1 MANKLQQIKDLS
13 FETSK
18 EITSTPEKWLEFL
31 DTASNNYKYSF
42 QDQVL
47 IYAQRPDATACA
59 DINTWNTRLHR
70 WIQKGAKGIA
80 LITNDGTSNS
90 LRHVFDISDTY
101 DKFGR
106 NVFIW
111 KNNHKLDNEIIED
124 LENKFGT
131 LEIKDDLAQAIFST
145 ASNLVED
152 NIQDYLKEIQ
162 DIKYDNFLED
172 LTDSDIQVSFKNL
185 ITNSVTYMMLKRCD
199 IDPSKYYDRNNFSD
213 ISNFNSIETISR
225 IGAATSEIAEVGL
238 REIESTIINLQI
250 SAKNK
255 IYTFDKNKNQ
265 NYNKDNIKEN
275 IEKNN
280 KEVIENGDN
289 LSQRGRLYDSG
300 SNNREG
306 AKSDFDQVWQRQI
319 EVYQG
324 EQERSLH
331 RTNDETNPITTLEG
345 DTRNSSEE
353 SFTDSQGT
361 SREEQSKRG
370 IESQKPNSLG
380 TGNEQLQES
389 SRGDS
394 LQRDNIQLNQQIN
407 LFDNNKTEDE
417 QKEVID
423 YLETIKP
430 IQDEELNNVEEPE
443 ATTTI
448 AEVENTPAIFN
459 ANNQLSISQEEI
471 DNIVREG
478 GNIEESKFRIYE
490 HLTNPFNGEKGSE
503 YLKREYGIGGYT
515 NGDRWVN
522 FDSRGIEIRE
532 NDNSILLNWNKVASM
547 VNQMIKN
554 DTYFTPE
561 EALEYIKHEDRMK
574 QDFAEN
580 YYDFCVD
587 NNIYDW
593 GEEREVQFISDDEPS
608 VIKSKEERIK
618 DILNEIKDKDSILAE
633 IKYLQSVKESEN
645 DNEKLCHSI
654 DVFIEF
660 FNRYYKEVTNN
671 VKMPQ
676 IENIIESDTKEAV
689 KPSIEKKQ
697 EKIDFQITD
706 DNLGVGTPRERFR
719 NNINAIKTLKTIE
732 SENRLATKDE
742 QNILS
747 KYVGWG
753 GLADAFDEN
762 KWPDEY
768 KELKEALTDEEYRK
782 ARESTLTSFYT
793 PPIVI
798 KSIYQALQNMGLD
811 KANVLE
817 PSCGIGNF
825 FGLKPT
831 ELNNLKFYGVELDDV
846 SGRIAKELYQNANIR
861 INGFEKTNLPD
872 SFYDVAIGNVPFGTF
887 KVNDPRYDKNNFLIH
902 DYFFAKTLDKVR
914 PGGVIAFIT
923 SKGTLDK
930 ENPEVRKYIAQRADL
945 LGAIRLPDNTF
956 KDAAGTKVTSD
967 IIFLQKRDSIR
978 DIMPDWVYLDT
989 DENNISMNKYFIDNP
1004 EMILGKMQMV
1014 STQYGYD
1021 STCVADDN
1029 TTLEEQLKYAI
1040 TNIHGEITENQ
1051 IENEESLDDIKTI
1064 PADPNIRNFSYT
1076 VVDGDIYYRENSIMT
1091 LQDVPLTNK
1100 NRIIGMIKIRDKLR
1114 ELIDFQLEEHSDEEI
1129 KQKQLELSNLYDNF
1143 SANYGIINSR
1153 ANATAFQD
1161 DSSYFL
1167 LCSLEKID
1175 SEGKFLGKAD
1185 IFTKRTIKPNKV
1197 IERVDTSNEAL
1208 IVSLQEKAKVDL
1220 DYMSKLVEKP
1230 KEEIIEDLRGV
1241 IFNVPSYSNSNEW
1254 VTADEYLSGNVREK
1268 LKIAEEFAKE
1278 NDNFNINVEYLKQV
1292 VPKDLSASEIGV
1304 KLGSTWIP
1312 PEIIKQFIFE
1322 TLDTPGYNRWNI
1334 KVNYSDITSEWYISN
1349 KNCDSANV
1357 KANSTYGTRR
1367 INAYNIIE
1375 RTLNLK
1381 DVKIYDNQIDENG
1394 NKIRVLNKK
1403 ETAIAN
1409 AKQEIIKQAFQDWIW
1424 KDPERREKLTRLYN
1438 DKFNSIVPRTYDG
1451 SHLNFVGMNPEIKLR
1466 EHQLNAVAH
1475 ILYGN
1480 NVLLAH
1486 EVGAGKTFEMVA
1498 AAMES
1503 KRLGLCNKPLI
1514 AVPNHIVEQFASEFL
1529 QLYPSANILVTT
1541 KKDFETKNRKK
1552 FCSRIA
1558 TGYFDAIIIGH
1569 SQFEKIPMSI
1579 ERQRELLERQIDDIV
1594 QGIKVEKENRNSGNY
1609 TVKQMEKTKKSLE
1622 NRLEKLNKQDRKD
1635 DVVTFEQ
1642 LGVDK
1647 LFVDEAHNYKNLF
1660 LYTKMQNVGG
1670 IAQTE
1675 AQKSSDLFMKCQYLD
1690 EITHGKG
1697 VVFATGTPVSNSMVE
1712 LYTMQRYLQYHNLQ
1726 KENLE
1731 HFDNWASTFGETVTA
1746 VELAP
1751 EGTTYRAKTRFAKF
1765 HNLPELMS
1773 LFKEVADIQT
1783 QDTLQLPRPESENHN
1798 VVVKPSEMQKEMVS
1812 ALGDRAEAIRNGAVD
1827 PKKDNMLK
1835 ITNEGRKLA
1844 LDQRLINPLLSDD
1857 ENSKVNT
1864 CANNIYQI
1872 WNDNKEQKSTQLVF
1886 CDLSTPKEILNKEQL
1901 LSDEY
1906 QFKDVYNDLK
1916 RKLIM
1921 KGIPEEEIKFIHEA
1935 DTEVKKKELFAKVRK
1950 GDVRVLIG
1958 STSKMG
1964 AGTNVQD
1971 KIIALHH
1978 LDTPWRPSDLTQ
1990 REGRM
1995 IRQGNENKLVH
2006 VYTYVT
2012 EGTFDSY
2019 LYQLVEQKQK
2029 FISQIMTSKTP
2040 MRSMEDIDERALS
2053 YGEIKALA
2061 TGNPKILE
2069 KTNLDVEVNKLKLI
2083 KQNFMSQKYDLQD
2096 KIIKFFPEEISRQN
2110 EKISAMEEDSIKLQ
2124 NSTKVSSNDEK
2135 VFSPMKLNNIE
2146 YNDKEQAAKTL
2157 MAELQNLKGMEE
2169 ITIGT
2174 YRGFDL
2180 SISFDSFT
2188 KNMRAT
2194 LRNKYSYTTDLG
2206 TDGYGNITRINN
2218 LLDNIEKRI
2227 PEERDK
2233 LDNIQNQLETAK
2245 LEVQKEFSQEQDLK
2259 DKQKRLSELNAELN
2273 IKEDENEV
2281 IDDVEETK
2289 EKTNENKSKN
2299 SLERL

>member
-31 DTASNNYKYSF
+31 NNASNNYKYSF

-59 DINTWNTRLHR
+59 DINTWNTKLHR

-106 NVFIW
+106 KVFIW
-111 KNNHKLDNEIIED
+111 RNNHKLDNEIIED

-131 LEIKDDLAQAIFST
+131 LEIKEDLAQAIFST

-353 SFTDSQGT
+353 SFTDSQET

-645 DNEKLCHSI
+645 DNEKLGHSI

-660 FNRYYKEVTNN
+660 FNRYYKEVTND
-671 VKMPQ
+671 VKIPQ
-676 IENIIESDTKEAV
+676 IENTIESDTNEV
-689 KPSIEKKQ
+689 KKSVEEKQQ

-742 QNILS
+742 QIILS

-753 GLADAFDEN
+753 GLSDAFDEN

-768 KELKEALTDEEYRK
+768 KELKAILTDEEYKK

-846 SGRIAKELYQNANIR
+846 SGRIAKELYQNANIK

-1021 STCVADDN
+1021 STCVADNN

-1558 TGYFDAIIIGH
+1558 TGDFDAIIIGH

-1812 ALGDRAEAIRNGAVD
+1812 VLGDRAEAIRNGAVD

-2135 VFSPMKLNNIE
+2135 VFSPMIINGVE
-2146 YNDKEQAAKTL
+2146 YTDKEKAAK
-2157 MAELQNLKGMEE
+2157 ELLTECQNIRDMESKY
-2169 ITIGT
+2169 IGE
-2174 YRGFDL
+2174 YRGFKMEL
-2180 SISFDSFT
+2180 SYDSFV
-2188 KNMRAT
+2188 KSMRIT
-2194 LRNKYSYTTDLG
+2194 LRNKYTYRTELG
-2206 TDGYGNITRINN
+2206 TDAFGNITRINN
-2218 LLDNIEKRI
+2218 LLDNIEKQI
-2227 PEERDK
+2227 PLERDK
-2233 LDNIQNQLETAK
+2233 LDNLNKQFETAK
-2245 LEVQKEFSQEQDLK
+2245 IESQKEFPQEQQLK
-2259 DKQKRLSELNAELN
+2259 DKQRKLDSINAELKIN
-2273 IKEDENEV
+2273 DDDHEILGDEQEEK
-2281 IDDVEETK
+2281 DDK
-2289 EKTNENKSKN
+2289 NKDKN
-2299 SLERL
+2299 SPERC

>member
-1 MANKLQQIKDLS
+1 MANKLQQIRDLS
-13 FETSK
+13 LETSK

-42 QDQVL
+42 QEQVL

-59 DINTWNTRLHR
+59 DINTWNTKLHR

-106 NVFIW
+106 KVFIW
-111 KNNHKLDNEIIED
+111 RNNHKLDNEIIED

-131 LEIKDDLAQAIFST
+131 LEIKEDLAQAIFST

-172 LTDSDIQVSFKNL
+172 LTDDDIQISFKNL

-225 IGAATSEIAEVGL
+225 IGSATSDIAEVGL

-265 NYNKDNIKEN
+265 NYNKVSNEEKEK
-275 IEKNN
+275 INN
-280 KEVIENGDN
+280 KEEFKNGDN
-289 LSQRGRLYDSG
+289 LSQRGRLYDTR

-324 EQERSLH
+324 EQERSIH
-331 RTNDETNPITTLEG
+331 RANDETNTITTFER
-345 DTRNSSEE
+345 DSRDSSKE
-353 SFTDSQGT
+353 SITNSQGT

-370 IESQKPNSLG
+370 LESQRSNALG
-380 TGNEQLQES
+380 TGDEQLQES
-389 SRGDS
+389 SRRDS
-394 LQRDNIQLNQQIN
+394 LQRNNIQLNQQIN
-407 LFDNNKTEDE
+407 LFDNNKSKDE

-430 IQDEELNNVEEPE
+430 IQDEELNDIAEPE

-515 NGDRWVN
+515 KGDRWVN
-522 FDSRGIEIRE
+522 FDSKGIEIRE
-532 NDNSILLNWNKVASM
+532 GDNSILLNWNKVASM

-561 EALEYIKHEDRMK
+561 EALGYIKHEDLMK

-587 NNIYDW
+587 NDIYDW
-593 GEEREVQFISDDEPS
+593 GEQKEVQFISDDEQS
-608 VIKSKEERIK
+608 ISKSKEERIK

-654 DVFIEF
+654 DVCIEF

-825 FGLKPT
+825 FGLKPS
-831 ELNNLKFYGVELDDV
+831 ELNNLKFYGVELDDI
-846 SGRIAKELYQNANIR
+846 SGRIAKQLYQNADIK
-861 INGFEKTNLPD
+861 INGYEKTNLPD

-989 DENNISMNKYFIDNP
+989 DENNISMNKYFVDNP

-1014 STQYGYD
+1014 STQYGHD
-1021 STCVADDN
+1021 STCVADEN
-1029 TTLEEQLKYAI
+1029 TSLEEQLKYAI

-1558 TGYFDAIIIGH
+1558 TGDFDAIIIGH

-1886 CDLSTPKEILNKEQL
+1886 CDVSTPKEILNKEQL

-2096 KIIKFFPEEISRQN
+2096 KILKFFPEEISRQN
-2110 EKISAMEEDSIKLQ
+2110 EKILAMEEDSIKLQ

-2135 VFSPMKLNNIE
+2135 VFSPMIINGVE
-2146 YNDKEQAAKTL
+2146 YTDKEKAAK
-2157 MAELQNLKGMEE
+2157 ELLTECQNIRDMESKY
-2169 ITIGT
+2169 IGE
-2174 YRGFDL
+2174 YRGFKMEL
-2180 SISFDSFT
+2180 SYDSFV
-2188 KNMRAT
+2188 KSMRIT
-2194 LRNKYSYTTDLG
+2194 LRNKYTYRTELG
-2206 TDGYGNITRINN
+2206 TDAFGNITRINN
-2218 LLDNIEKRI
+2218 LLDNIEKQI
-2227 PEERDK
+2227 PLERDK
-2233 LDNIQNQLETAK
+2233 LDNLNKQFETAK
-2245 LEVQKEFSQEQDLK
+2245 IEVTKEFPQEQELK
-2259 DKQKRLSELNAELN
+2259 EKQDRLNQVNAELN
-2273 IKEDENEV
+2273 IKDDENE
-2281 IDDVEETK
+2281 IIGDEEESKDNK
-2289 EKTNENKSKN
+2289 EIKIKGDEPRS
-2299 SLERL
+2299 

>member
-42 QDQVL
+42 QEQVL

-70 WIQKGAKGIA
+70 WIQKGAKGIV

-561 EALEYIKHEDRMK
+561 EAKEYIKHEDRMK

-608 VIKSKEERIK
+608 ISKSKEERIN

-645 DNEKLCHSI
+645 NNEKLGHSI

-660 FNRYYKEVTNN
+660 FNRYYKEVTND

-676 IENIIESDTKEAV
+676 IENTIESDTNEV
-689 KPSIEKKQ
+689 KKSVEEKPQ

-742 QNILS
+742 QIILS

-753 GLADAFDEN
+753 GLAAAFDEN

-768 KELKEALTDEEYRK
+768 KELKAILTDEEYKK

-846 SGRIAKELYQNANIR
+846 SGRIAKELYQNANIK

-1004 EMILGKMQMV
+1004 EMVLGKMQMV

-1021 STCVADDN
+1021 STCVADEN

-1129 KQKQLELSNLYDNF
+1129 RQKQLELSNLYDNF

-1558 TGYFDAIIIGH
+1558 TGDFDAIIIGH

-1921 KGIPEEEIKFIHEA
+1921 KGIPENEIKFIHEA

-2135 VFSPMKLNNIE
+2135 VFSPMIINGVE
-2146 YNDKEQAAKTL
+2146 YTDKEKAAK
-2157 MAELQNLKGMEE
+2157 ELLTECQNIRDMESKY
-2169 ITIGT
+2169 IGE
-2174 YRGFDL
+2174 YRGFKMEL
-2180 SISFDSFT
+2180 SYDSFV
-2188 KNMRAT
+2188 KSMRIT
-2194 LRNKYSYTTDLG
+2194 LRNKYTYRTELG
-2206 TDGYGNITRINN
+2206 TDAFGNITRINN
-2218 LLDNIEKRI
+2218 LLDNIEKQI
-2227 PEERDK
+2227 PLERDK
-2233 LDNIQNQLETAK
+2233 LDNLNKQFETAK
-2245 LEVQKEFSQEQDLK
+2245 VEVTKEFPQEQELK
-2259 DKQKRLSELNAELN
+2259 EKQDRLNQVNAELN
-2273 IKEDENEV
+2273 IKDDENE
-2281 IDDVEETK
+2281 IIGDDEESKDSK
-2289 EKTNENKSKN
+2289 EIKQKGDETRS
-2299 SLERL
+2299 

>member
-1 MANKLQQIKDLS
+1 MTNKLQQIKDLS

-645 DNEKLCHSI
+645 DNEKLGHSI

-660 FNRYYKEVTNN
+660 FNRYYKEVTND
-671 VKMPQ
+671 VKIPQ
-676 IENIIESDTKEAV
+676 IENTIESDTNEV
-689 KPSIEKKQ
+689 KKSVEEKQQ

-742 QNILS
+742 QIILS

-753 GLADAFDEN
+753 GLSDAFDEN

-768 KELKEALTDEEYRK
+768 KELKAILTDEEYKK

-846 SGRIAKELYQNANIR
+846 SGRIAKELYQNANIK

-956 KDAAGTKVTSD
+956 KDAARTKVTSD

-1558 TGYFDAIIIGH
+1558 TGDFDAIIIGH

-2135 VFSPMKLNNIE
+2135 VFSPMIINGVE
-2146 YNDKEQAAKTL
+2146 YTDKEKAAK
-2157 MAELQNLKGMEE
+2157 ELLTECQNIRDMESKY
-2169 ITIGT
+2169 IGE
-2174 YRGFDL
+2174 YRGFKMEL
-2180 SISFDSFT
+2180 SYDSFV
-2188 KNMRAT
+2188 KSMRIT
-2194 LRNKYSYTTDLG
+2194 LRNKYTYRTELG
-2206 TDGYGNITRINN
+2206 TDAFGNITRINN
-2218 LLDNIEKRI
+2218 LLDNIEKQI
-2227 PEERDK
+2227 PLERDK
-2233 LDNIQNQLETAK
+2233 LDNLNKQFETAK
-2245 LEVQKEFSQEQDLK
+2245 IEVTKEFPQEQELK
-2259 DKQKRLSELNAELN
+2259 EKQDRLNQVNAELN
-2273 IKEDENEV
+2273 IKDDENE
-2281 IDDVEETK
+2281 IIGDEEESKDNK
-2289 EKTNENKSKN
+2289 EIKIKGDEPRS
-2299 SLERL
+2299 

>member
-172 LTDSDIQVSFKNL
+172 LTDDDIQISFKNL

-370 IESQKPNSLG
+370 LESQRSNALG
-380 TGNEQLQES
+380 TGDEQLQES
-389 SRGDS
+389 SRRDS
-394 LQRDNIQLNQQIN
+394 LQRNNIQLNQQIN
-407 LFDNNKTEDE
+407 LFDNNKSEDE

-430 IQDEELNNVEEPE
+430 IQDEELNDIAEPE

-522 FDSRGIEIRE
+522 FDSKGIEIRE
-532 NDNSILLNWNKVASM
+532 GDNSILLNWNKVASM

-561 EALEYIKHEDRMK
+561 EALGYIKHEDLMK
-574 QDFAEN
+574 QDFAKN

-587 NNIYDW
+587 NDIYDL
-593 GEEREVQFISDDEPS
+593 GEQKEVQFISDDEQS
-608 VIKSKEERIK
+608 ISKSKEERIK

-825 FGLKPT
+825 FGLKPS
-831 ELNNLKFYGVELDDV
+831 ELNNLKFYGVELDDI
-846 SGRIAKELYQNANIR
+846 SGRIAKQLYQNADIK
-861 INGFEKTNLPD
+861 INGYEKTNLPD

-989 DENNISMNKYFIDNP
+989 DANNISMNKYFIDNP
-1004 EMILGKMQMV
+1004 EMVLGKMQMV

-1021 STCVADDN
+1021 STCVVDEN

-1051 IENEESLDDIKTI
+1051 IENEETLDDIKTI

-1114 ELIDFQLEEHSDEEI
+1114 ELIDFQLEEHSDKEI
-1129 KQKQLELSNLYDNF
+1129 RQKQLELSNLYDNF

-1558 TGYFDAIIIGH
+1558 TGDFDAIIIGH

-1712 LYTMQRYLQYHNLQ
+1712 LYTMQRYLQYHNLK

-1886 CDLSTPKEILNKEQL
+1886 CDLSTPKEILNREQL

-1921 KGIPEEEIKFIHEA
+1921 KGIPEDEIKFIHEA

-1995 IRQGNENKLVH
+1995 IRQGNENKIVH

-2124 NSTKVSSNDEK
+2124 NSTKVSSSDEK
-2135 VFSPMKLNNIE
+2135 AFSPMTINGVE
-2146 YNDKEQAAKTL
+2146 YTDKEKAAKVL
-2157 MAELQNLKGMEE
+2157 LSECQNIRDMESKY
-2169 ITIGT
+2169 IGE
-2174 YRGFDL
+2174 YRGFKMEL
-2180 SISFDSFT
+2180 SYDSFV
-2188 KNMRAT
+2188 KSMRIT
-2194 LRNKYSYTTDLG
+2194 LKNKYTYRTELG
-2206 TDGYGNITRINN
+2206 TDAFGNITRINN
-2218 LLDNIEKRI
+2218 LLENIEKQI
-2227 PEERDK
+2227 PLERDK
-2233 LDNIQNQLETAK
+2233 LDNLNKQFETAK
-2245 LEVQKEFSQEQDLK
+2245 IEVTKEFPQEQELK
-2259 DKQKRLSELNAELN
+2259 EKQDRLNQINAELN
-2273 IKEDENEV
+2273 IKDDENE
-2281 IDDVEETK
+2281 IIGDDEESKDGK
-2289 EKTNENKSKN
+2289 EIKPKGDEPRS
-2299 SLERL
+2299 